1 MDIQILYKKI
11 VRNQIMKTVR
21 FEVGRFTGSAIALL
35 LLGLVAT
42 VSIFILKVAFT
53 IAAIGILIKIF
64 SRN

>member
-1 MDIQILYKKI
+1 MMSLKLTERI
-11 VRNQIMKTVR
+11 KTVKTVK

-53 IAAIGILIKIF
+53 IAAIGILINIF

>member
-1 MDIQILYKKI
+1 MMSLKLMERIQT
-11 VRNQIMKTVR
+11 VKTVK
-21 FEVGRFTGSAIALL
+21 FEVGRFTGSAVALL

-53 IAAIGILIKIF
+53 IVAIGILIKIF